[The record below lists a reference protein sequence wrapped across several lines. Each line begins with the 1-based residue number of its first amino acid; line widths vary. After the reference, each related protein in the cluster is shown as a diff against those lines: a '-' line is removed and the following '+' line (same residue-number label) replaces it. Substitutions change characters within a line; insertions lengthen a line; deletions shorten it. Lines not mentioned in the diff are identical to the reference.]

1 MSKRKSA
8 TVATAEDKP
17 GCASVNG
24 CAYVALKKAVKTN
37 DAISTYEAYAAWL
50 ASKPQGRL
58 YLQQAIWCLAWTLA
72 RTGDKKQMRQATD
85 GALAAERALADGEI
99 E

>member
-8 TVATAEDKP
+8 TGKDKP

-24 CAYVALKKAVKTN
+24 CDYAALKKAVKTN
-37 DAISTYEAYAAWL
+37 DAISTYEAYAEWL
-50 ASKPQGRL
+50 ASKPQGAL

-72 RTGDKKQMRQATD
+72 RTRNKQQMRQATD
-85 GALAAERALADGEI
+85 GALAAERALANGEV